1 MDMLK
6 KILLISVISSSSL
19 FSCNAPQEQAKQ
31 SIGLQLY
38 SVRED
43 MKRDVRGTIAK
54 VGEMGYDFVETAG
67 YADGKF
73 YGMEPQ
79 AFKALVEEHGMVF
92 LSSHAG
98 RNVPDEN
105 NWDETMA
112 WWDQAIAA
120 HKAAG
125 VKYLVQASMGQVGYS
140 SLEGLKRFCDYFNV
154 VGEKCKKQGIQ
165 FGYHNH
171 AKEFGQL
178 EGVTIYDFMLQ
189 NTDPDKV
196 MFQLDLYWIEV
207 GGADPVAYFEKYPG
221 RFVLWHIKDEAEL
234 GENGI
239 MNFRPAFE
247 NAKKSGVEQIV
258 VEVEKYNYE
267 PLESVRKSLDY
278 LRSLDYAKI

>member
-1 MDMLK
+1 
-6 KILLISVISSSSL
+6 
-19 FSCNAPQEQAKQ
+19 
-31 SIGLQLY
+31 
-38 SVRED
+38 
-43 MKRDVRGTIAK
+43 
-54 VGEMGYDFVETAG
+54 
-67 YADGKF
+67 
-73 YGMEPQ
+73 
-79 AFKALVEEHGMVF
+79 
-92 LSSHAG
+92 
-98 RNVPDEN
+98 
-105 NWDETMA
+105 
-112 WWDQAIAA
+112 
-120 HKAAG
+120 
-125 VKYLVQASMGQVGYS
+125 
-140 SLEGLKRFCDYFNV
+140 LKRFCDYFNV

>member
-1 MDMLK
+1 MEMLK
-6 KILLISVISSSSL
+6 KILLISVISSSLL

-125 VKYLVQASMGQVGYS
+125 VKYLVQVLMG
-140 SLEGLKRFCDYFNV
+140 
-154 VGEKCKKQGIQ
+154 
-165 FGYHNH
+165 
-171 AKEFGQL
+171 
-178 EGVTIYDFMLQ
+178 
-189 NTDPDKV
+189 
-196 MFQLDLYWIEV
+196 
-207 GGADPVAYFEKYPG
+207 
-221 RFVLWHIKDEAEL
+221 
-234 GENGI
+234 
-239 MNFRPAFE
+239 
-247 NAKKSGVEQIV
+247 
-258 VEVEKYNYE
+258 
-267 PLESVRKSLDY
+267 
-278 LRSLDYAKI
+278 